1 MKSQDSTLASGRSV
15 RHRSHAEFTP
25 EQSIPPRE
33 RICHGFPRSLS
44 GNLASHTRTARAGTH
59 AHPKTNTLTTKQ
71 SDASERRKPA
81 LTMLYPDT
89 QQNAARLPCAHWH
102 THTHTRYTHEARY
115 CVGGEREVETREKNK
130 ANVNRTFTAQMNP
143 ARFLLCILALLF
155 KQMRT
160 DPEDEER
167 PQGSKFRGNVATDMS
182 ATEWYC
188 TMWRGW
194 MLSWVF
200 VFS

>member
-15 RHRSHAEFTP
+15 RHGSHAEFTP

-59 AHPKTNTLTTKQ
+59 AHPKTNTLATKQ

-102 THTHTRYTHEARY
+102 THTRYTHEARY
-115 CVGGEREVETREKNK
+115 CVGGEREVETREKIK
-130 ANVNRTFTAQMNP
+130 LTLIEHLQRKWTQPGFCCAFSHRWEQI
-143 ARFLLCILALLF
+143 RR
-155 KQMRT
+155 MRK
-160 DPEDEER
+160 DHRDLNLEE
-167 PQGSKFRGNVATDMS
+167 T
-182 ATEWYC
+182 
-188 TMWRGW
+188 
-194 MLSWVF
+194 
-200 VFS
+200 